1 MLKKSSQ
8 KKTQVNNPFRCRG
21 KGRRSYE
28 PTDCHKYCTVS
39 YNNIKLIR
47 TMADVRRED
56 KWRSERDNQCSVL
69 QHAENMQPQYNIL
82 YSILLLICIDTHKKL
97 TNRTG

>member
-1 MLKKSSQ
+1 
-8 KKTQVNNPFRCRG
+8 
-21 KGRRSYE
+21 
-28 PTDCHKYCTVS
+28 
-39 YNNIKLIR
+39 
-47 TMADVRRED
+47 MADVRRED